1 MKDSIVNLASQLG
14 QVLLSK
20 NWQISCAESCTGGGI
35 AYAITSTAGSSEWF
49 NRSFVTYSNEAKQ
62 QLLGVAG
69 ATLEQYGAVSSE
81 TVLEM
86 ALGTASATD
95 AEVALSVSGI
105 AGPGG
110 GSDDKPVGTVWFGFR
125 VGNSLSSEKVIF
137 AGDRDQVRERAIE
150 HSLAKALEI
159 LAGQGEPLSTN

>member
-1 MKDSIVNLASQLG
+1 MKDSIVNLATQLG

-35 AYAITSTAGSSEWF
+35 AYAITSTAGSSAWF

-62 QLLGVAG
+62 QLLGVTN
-69 ATLEQYGAVSSE
+69 ATLEQHGAVSRE

-86 ALGTASATD
+86 AAGTAKAAN

-110 GSDDKPVGTVWFGFR
+110 GSDDKPVGTVWFGFA
-125 VGNSLSSEKVIF
+125 VGDNFSSEKVVF
-137 AGDRDQVRERAIE
+137 AGDRYQVREQAIE
-150 HSLAKALEI
+150 HSLTRALQL
-159 LAGQGEPLSTN
+159 LAELGNS

>member
-1 MKDSIVNLASQLG
+1 MKDSIVNLATQLG

-20 NWQISCAESCTGGGI
+20 NWQISSAESCTGGGI
-35 AYAITSTAGSSEWF
+35 AYAITSTAGSSAWF

-62 QLLGVAG
+62 QLLGVTN
-69 ATLEQYGAVSSE
+69 ATLEQHGAVSRE

-86 ALGTASATD
+86 AAGTAKAAN

-110 GSDDKPVGTVWFGFR
+110 GSDIKPVGTVWFGFK
-125 VGNSLSSEKVIF
+125 VANLLTADKVVFSGN
-137 AGDRDQVRERAIE
+137 RDQVREQAIE
-150 HSLAKALEI
+150 YSLMKILLLLE
-159 LAGQGEPLSTN
+159 EVHTNP